1 MSSPRIVVIGAGAI
15 GGAVLAGLR
24 ESGRFRLATMLRPGS
39 PRLAA
44 LPEGVAALD
53 SAAQMR
59 SFAPALVVEAAG
71 HGAVREHGPAALA
84 AGAALLISSVGAL
97 HDAALLAALTEEA
110 RRAGARII
118 LPSGAVAGLDH
129 LRAVRDRPEAR
140 VRYVSRKPPSAW
152 ADELARRGVD
162 GAAMTSPLVLH
173 GGDARG
179 AAARFPANLNVAA
192 TLALAGIGMDRTE
205 VQVVVDPEARG
216 NTHEIAVDSP
226 FGELRLTAL
235 NRPSPDNPKTS
246 AIVAASIL
254 AAVDQHFATVQFL

>member
-1 MSSPRIVVIGAGAI
+1 MSAPRIAVIGAGAV

-24 ESGRFRLATMLRPGS
+24 ERGRFQLAALLRPGS

-44 LPEGVAALD
+44 LPEGVAALA
-53 SAAQMR
+53 SAAELR

-71 HGAVREHGPAALA
+71 HDAVREFGPPALA
-84 AGAALLISSVGAL
+84 SGAALLVSSVGAL

-129 LRAVRDRPEAR
+129 LRAARRLPETR
-140 VRYVSRKPPSAW
+140 VRYVSRKPPAAW

-162 GAAMTSPLVLH
+162 GAAMTAPLTLH

-192 TLALAGIGMDRTE
+192 TLALAGIGMERTE

-235 NRPSPDNPKTS
+235 NRASPDNPKTS

-254 AAVDQHFATVQFL
+254 AAVEQHFATVQFL